1 VPLVSPPLQLQDY
14 PSEHADVQSPQSQ
27 RDVPVPDA
35 IAAGS
40 SPALRAG
47 PSTTPLDSSSSPS
60 AGAAQVPDVPVHVSV
75 PASAPDSPALDLA
88 PASSPPSPGL
98 CSALRSGSGLGTTS
112 VSPARSHAPDSS
124 STAACPGSA
133 TTSTAPA
140 LAGRPA
146 PDQAQPGQTAS
157 GCSQQPTTPPS
168 PAVTRLHARLRKP
181 KVYTDGTI
189 CYGMLTTGIPYNL
202 QEALSNDDWKS
213 AMGVEYST
221 LLRNQTWH
229 LIPPESGR
237 NLIDCKC
244 IYKVKHK
251 ADGSIDRYKARLVAK
266 GFKQCLGIDYDDTFS
281 PIVKPTTI
289 CLVLSIAVSQ
299 G

>member
-1 VPLVSPPLQLQDY
+1 MAGPRYHSDVLLLPSAESGNNTFANPTNSPTSTFVPLVSPPLQLQDY

-35 IAAGS
+35 IVAGS
-40 SPALRAG
+40 SPALGAG

-60 AGAAQVPDVPVHVSV
+60 AGAAQVSDVPVHVSV

-98 CSALRSGSGLGTTS
+98 CPALRSGSGLSTTGA
-112 VSPARSHAPDSS
+112 SPARSHAPNSS

-157 GCSQQPTTPPS
+157 GCS
-168 PAVTRLHARLRKP
+168 
-181 KVYTDGTI
+181 
-189 CYGMLTTGIPYNL
+189 
-202 QEALSNDDWKS
+202 
-213 AMGVEYST
+213 
-221 LLRNQTWH
+221 
-229 LIPPESGR
+229 
-237 NLIDCKC
+237 
-244 IYKVKHK
+244 
-251 ADGSIDRYKARLVAK
+251 
-266 GFKQCLGIDYDDTFS
+266 
-281 PIVKPTTI
+281 
-289 CLVLSIAVSQ
+289 
-299 G
+299 